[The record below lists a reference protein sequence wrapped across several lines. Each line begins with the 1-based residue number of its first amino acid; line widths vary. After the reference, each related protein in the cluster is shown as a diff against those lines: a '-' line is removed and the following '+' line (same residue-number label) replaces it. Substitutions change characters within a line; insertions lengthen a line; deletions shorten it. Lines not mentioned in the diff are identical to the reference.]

1 MFREPIAIFYQNLP
15 PNNGQLLVSAIK
27 VPLYEVLSGLNENG
41 GSELRSS
48 LSGTIEK
55 IVKLFAKL
63 LIVNIVGSAT
73 N

>member
-1 MFREPIAIFYQNLP
+1 MFREPIAIFYQNLT
-15 PNNGQLLVSAIK
+15 PNSGQLLVSAIK

-48 LSGTIEK
+48 LSGTIEE
-55 IVKLFAKL
+55 IVKLFVKL